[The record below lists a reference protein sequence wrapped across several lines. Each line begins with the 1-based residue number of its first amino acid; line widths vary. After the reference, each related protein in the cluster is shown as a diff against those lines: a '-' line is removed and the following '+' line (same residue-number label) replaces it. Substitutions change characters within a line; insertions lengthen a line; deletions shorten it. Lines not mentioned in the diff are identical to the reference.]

1 MVEKQGWRGRYYED
15 FEVGDVYEHPLGRTI
30 TDADNT
36 WFTLLTM
43 NTHPLHF
50 NTDYAKKTEYGK
62 CLVNSLL
69 TLSVVTGL
77 SVTDTSQNAMANLGW
92 EEVRLPS
99 PVYVG
104 DTLYAR
110 SEVLE
115 VRESKSLRKV
125 GIVKIKTVGY
135 NQEGKAV
142 IEFKRAFL
150 SYKRAYH
157 PTRRARLNP
166 RASGA

>member
-1 MVEKQGWRGRYYED
+1 MVEKPGWRGRYYED
-15 FEVGDVYEHPLGRTI
+15 LEVGDAYEHPLGRTI
-30 TDADNT
+30 TDADNI

-69 TLSVVTGL
+69 TLSIVTGI

-92 EEVRLPS
+92 EEVRLPA

-115 VRESKSLRKV
+115 KRESKSRPEV
-125 GIVKIKTVGY
+125 GIVKVKTVGY
-135 NQEGKAV
+135 NQAGKTV
-142 IEFKRAFL
+142 IEFRRTFMA
-150 SYKRAYH
+150 YKRAYH
-157 PTRRARLNP
+157 PTRR
-166 RASGA
+166 S